1 MCWVAFSIQRCLN
14 ATLANASL
22 DRSRESLQ
30 KTLWMS
36 VQTIADEEGIC
47 GNTNS
52 TEQNPLLTLICIF
65 CICAL
70 GIALHKSIVQK
81 IMISFYIMYLSMGQI
96 FFLIIIPSN
105 GSSSC

>member
-1 MCWVAFSIQRCLN
+1 MPLWQML
-14 ATLANASL
+14 LL

-30 KTLWMS
+30 ETFWMS
-36 VQTIADEEGIC
+36 VQTITDEEGIC

-52 TEQNPLLTLICIF
+52 TEQNPLPALICIF

-70 GIALHKSIVQK
+70 GITLRKSIVQNV
-81 IMISFYIMYLSMGQI
+81 IISFHTMYLSVCQT

-105 GSSSC
+105 DNSPC